1 MWQHQIAGL
10 DEDCQVADFRGYNSL
25 FDMARAVLDFAPP
38 VFSLAGHSMG
48 GRVAFE
54 ILRLAPERV
63 ERLALLDTGIHP
75 TRPGEAEKR
84 QILVDLAHRKGM
96 TALARQ
102 WLPPMVH
109 PDRIT
114 DQALMARLTAM
125 VERMTPAVYEG
136 QIRALLDR
144 PAVADLL
151 PIIACPTLV
160 AVGRQDGW
168 SPPAQHAE
176 IAALIPGAELVI
188 FETCGHMSTV
198 EAPDAVTAAMAKWLA
213 E

>member
-10 DEDCQVADFRGYNSL
+10 DKDCKVADFRGHHSL
-25 FDMARAVLDFAPP
+25 PEMARAVLDFAPP
-38 VFSLAGHSMG
+38 LFSLAGHSMG

-84 QILVDLAHRKGM
+84 QILVDLANRKGM

-109 PDRIT
+109 PARRD
-114 DQALMARLTAM
+114 DQSLMAPLTAM
-125 VERMTPAVYEG
+125 VERMTPAIYAG

-151 PIIACPTLV
+151 PTITCPTLV
-160 AVGRQDGW
+160 AVGRQDDW
-168 SPPAQHAE
+168 SPPEQHAE
-176 IAALIPGAELVI
+176 IARLIPGAELVI
-188 FETCGHMSTV
+188 FEACGHMSTV
-198 EAPDAVTAAMAKWLA
+198 EAPLAVTAALAKWLA
-213 E
+213 